1 MSHDKQEN
9 QEIQPCRKFVATDR
23 PATSQDRQQLLVTA
37 YRHPS
42 RHVTGKPGT
51 YLTQHGK
58 SNNGGQA
65 ADRQRT
71 PHRKPVATDAVR
83 QSRPSRRSDG
93 IRNDRRFVPA
103 PWRISEAKTRGNG
116 VPDHALPCTPKS
128 SAIHERRRRRIY
140 ERGGSRPPLS
150 YIDVPRLS
158 DERAGSAGTYFTG
171 FPWLSTT
178 TRSPRP
184 SERTPA
190 NCVLASPT
198 MTIVIR
204 SKSIYCPITCL
215 ASSRVISLSVCSLRL
230 T

>member
-140 ERGGSRPPLS
+140 ERGGSRLPFRILTF
-150 YIDVPRLS
+150 L
-158 DERAGSAGTYFTG
+158 GSPTNAPDRPALISQASLGC
-171 FPWLSTT
+171 L
-178 TRSPRP
+178 PRP
-184 SERTPA
+184 DRPDR
-190 NCVLASPT
+190 ASARRPT
-198 MTIVIR
+198 
-204 SKSIYCPITCL
+204 
-215 ASSRVISLSVCSLRL
+215 ASWRRPR
-230 T
+230 

>member
-1 MSHDKQEN
+1 MLPASRGPTLPSTASRITADKQRTGNARRTEN
-9 QEIQPCRKFVATDR
+9 PSQPTLSGNRGR
-23 PATSQDRQQLLVTA
+23 
-37 YRHPS
+37 
-42 RHVTGKPGT
+42 
-51 YLTQHGK
+51 
-58 SNNGGQA
+58 A
-65 ADRQRT
+65 ADPT
-71 PHRKPVATDAVR
+71 A
-83 QSRPSRRSDG
+83 
-93 IRNDRRFVPA
+93 
-103 PWRISEAKTRGNG
+103 
-116 VPDHALPCTPKS
+116 
-128 SAIHERRRRRIY
+128 SAMT
-140 ERGGSRPPLS
+140 GGSFQRHGEFPKRKRGATEYRTMRCLARPKAPP
-150 YIDVPRLS
+150 YMKDGGDGYTKGEARAPPF
-158 DERAGSAGTYFTG
+158 AGSAGTYFTG

>member
-9 QEIQPCRKFVATDR
+9 QEIQPCRKSS
-23 PATSQDRQQLLVTA
+23 SQPIARQQVKTGNNFSWQHTDI
-37 YRHPS
+37 RS
-42 RHVTGKPGT
+42 GKPGT

-65 ADRQRT
+65 ADRKCT

-103 PWRISEAKTRGNG
+103 PWRISEATKTRGNG

-140 ERGGSRPPLS
+140 ERGGSRLPFRILTF
-150 YIDVPRLS
+150 L
-158 DERAGSAGTYFTG
+158 GSPTNAPDRPALISQASLGC
-171 FPWLSTT
+171 L
-178 TRSPRP
+178 PRP
-184 SERTPA
+184 DRPDR
-190 NCVLASPT
+190 ASARRPT
-198 MTIVIR
+198 
-204 SKSIYCPITCL
+204 
-215 ASSRVISLSVCSLRL
+215 ASWRRPR
-230 T
+230 